1 MLRAA
6 ASSVTFIILASIP
19 IVSLFPMQSALAIG
33 ETQKTWAK
41 TYGGSDFDFDQA
53 RSVQQTSDGGYIVA
67 WAAASCGADNS
78 DAWLLKLDSDGNV
91 EWEKTYGGS
100 GGDGASSV
108 QQTTDGGYIVGGIEN
123 SFGSS
128 SIGNWLLKLDSDGN
142 V

>member
-41 TYGGSDFDFDQA
+41 TYGRSDFDFDQA

-67 WAAASCGADNS
+67 GSTGIIGPD
-78 DAWLLKLDSDGNV
+78 WLLKLDSDGNV

-100 GGDGASSV
+100 VGRAASAARSV
-108 QQTTDGGYIVGGIEN
+108 ISTSDGGYIDVRSTGR
-123 SFGSS
+123 
-128 SIGNWLLKLDSDGN
+128 L
-142 V
+142 